1 MRHTLS
7 FASALFLLL
16 SATVAE
22 AGVRNFF
29 SPLLEGSRIDA
40 CLTGGVCGK
49 PAADAFCKA
58 QGYDKALIFQRES
71 GDGSRA
77 IDSASICSGSSC
89 TVLKQVKCFT
99 TKTDLAGLE

>member
-7 FASALFLLL
+7 FASAVVLLL
-16 SATVAE
+16 SATAAD

-40 CLTGGVCGK
+40 CLSGGICGK
-49 PAADAFCKA
+49 PAADAFCKG
-58 QGYDKALIFQRES
+58 QGYEKALIFQRES
-71 GDGSRA
+71 ADGSRA

-99 TKTDLAGLE
+99 SKSDLAGLE